1 MAMNRNYVIGIVA
14 LCIPLGAELLSPE
27 NGLGFD
33 VLLYRPFSYAFI
45 LFVGVVFILAN
56 VTVEP
61 RDSIFRPLATA
72 LALWLGWFIVT
83 FTALIQ
89 LHLSLGGKL

>member
-14 LCIPLGAELLSPE
+14 LCIPLGAELLSPK

-33 VLLYRPFSYAFI
+33 VLLYWPFSYAFI
-45 LFVGVVFILAN
+45 LFVGVVFIVAN
-56 VTVEP
+56 VTVAP

-72 LALWLGWFIVT
+72 LASWSGWFIVAFLAVT
-83 FTALIQ
+83 Q